1 MKKDYYNILGVSKT
15 ASHDEI
21 KKAYREKAHKFHPD
35 KTGGDEAKFKE
46 INEAYQVLGN
56 SEKRAQYD
64 RFGADSSFGPQGGP
78 AGFDFSNFDF
88 GGNADFDLGD
98 IFSDFF
104 GGGGRRGSSRRGGQP
119 GRDIGLNIE
128 ITLEEAFRGLVKEV
142 ELKKLARCMRCK
154 GDGAEPGTGKISCKS
169 CGGLGELKKTQ
180 RTFFGVF
187 SQTAV
192 CPVCHGEGQYPE
204 QSCKDCAGEGR
215 MRKMEKISLPIPAG
229 IESGGILRI
238 SGKGEEGMR
247 GGEPG
252 DLEIRVNVKQ
262 HPVFE
267 RDGADLYSELGVSFV
282 TASLG
287 GNAEVKTIDGRV
299 DLKIPAGT
307 ESGALFKLGAKGMP
321 YSASRRGD
329 HYVEV
334 YIRTPKKL
342 SGKAKKA
349 LEDIAEEL

>member
-1 MKKDYYNILGVSKT
+1 M
-15 ASHDEI
+15 
-21 KKAYREKAHKFHPD
+21 
-35 KTGGDEAKFKE
+35 
-46 INEAYQVLGN
+46 
-56 SEKRAQYD
+56 
-64 RFGADSSFGPQGGP
+64 
-78 AGFDFSNFDF
+78 
-88 GGNADFDLGD
+88 DFDLGD

-104 GGGGRRGSSRRGGQP
+104 GGGEGRRGSGRRAAQR
-119 GRDIGLNIE
+119 GRDIGVTVE
-128 ITLEEAFRGLVKEV
+128 MTLEEAFRGLVKEI
-142 ELKKLARCMRCK
+142 ELKKLAKCLRCK
-154 GDGAEPGTGKISCKS
+154 GDGTEPGTGKINCKS

-187 SQTAV
+187 SQTAI
-192 CPVCHGEGQYPE
+192 CPVCRGEGQYPE

-215 MRKMEKISLPIPAG
+215 IRKIEKISLPIPAG

-238 SGKGEEGMR
+238 SGKGEEGIR
-247 GGEPG
+247 GGEAG
-252 DLEIRVNVKQ
+252 DLEIRVNIKR
-262 HPVFE
+262 HEIFE
-267 RDGADLYSELGVSFV
+267 RDGADLYSELAVSFV

-287 GNAEVKTIDGRV
+287 GNVEVKTIDGRV

-307 ESGALFKLGAKGMP
+307 ESGALFKLAGKGMP

-342 SGKAKKA
+342 SGKAKKV